1 VLHHTT
7 MAYKMNL
14 PLMLEVLRVGKE
26 KLSDKGVTSADKR
39 VAPLRQQTNLPRV
52 AIIEHMV
59 QQFRRRFGLEEDALH
74 PDETAEAEERARQ
87 RFGTPGWTHYLP

>member
-1 VLHHTT
+1 
-7 MAYKMNL
+7 
-14 PLMLEVLRVGKE
+14 
-26 KLSDKGVTSADKR
+26 
-39 VAPLRQQTNLPRV
+39 V

-74 PDETAEAEERARQ
+74 PDETAEAAERARQ